1 MERWLIR
8 VFGLTFFALGGRGA
22 KLSGELSDRVM
33 ADRDVIPIEPG
44 RRSGKPCIRGL
55 RITVMDVWEYWA
67 AGMTEAEILSDFAE
81 WEERD
86 IRACLQFAGGVGVG
100 VAKLLLDENLSV
112 KLTVEWRDVF

>member
-1 MERWLIR
+1 
-8 VFGLTFFALGGRGA
+8 
-22 KLSGELSDRVM
+22 M

-55 RITVMDVWEYWA
+55 RITVTDVWEYWA

-86 IRACLQFAGGVGVG
+86 IRGEFLARWCRAY
-100 VAKLLLDENLSV
+100 
-112 KLTVEWRDVF
+112 TVCALFL